1 MCGIVALIG
10 SREAAPQ
17 LLEGLRQLEYRGYDS
32 AGIATVDAETGQ
44 GPGRLHCLKAEGK
57 LVNLTARFDAQ
68 GAPGHCGIGHTR
80 WATHGKPEERN
91 AHPHLDGSGQVAVVQ
106 NGIIENFRTL
116 REELQA
122 EGVVFRS
129 ETDTEVIPHLLACQL
144 ARLAGEGRKPSGAL
158 LLQAVQQVLPRL
170 QGAYALAVV
179 WAEVPGALVVARKA
193 APLLIGLG
201 EGEFLCA
208 SDTPALAGFTR
219 TILPMED
226 GEVALLTPLGIE
238 LYDAAGERVQRS
250 PSLLSGTEH
259 VADKRSFR
267 HFMLKEIHEQPETAA
282 LWVARHLPEPVV
294 GQANPLVALPLAAE
308 VFEGVE
314 RIQILACGTSRHAAK
329 VGAYLLEQLAGIST
343 SVFYAS
349 EFRYAPPPLSA
360 HTLTIGV
367 TQSGETAD
375 TLAALAMEQ
384 ERRQLVADPA
394 YAPRLLGI
402 TNRPESSLARM
413 VDHILDIG
421 AGIEVGV
428 AATKTFLGQ
437 LLAFYALALAFAER
451 RVGQRQGGGSSG
463 RSREELKALVAQ
475 LRQLPQQLE
484 ALVADHD
491 QRCAALAHRFEGTQD
506 VIFLGRGIN
515 FPIALEGALKLKEI
529 SYIHAEGYPAGEM
542 KHGPIALLDAK
553 VPVVSI
559 AGPGTVFDKVLS
571 NAQEAKARDA
581 QLIGVA
587 PDCPDAEL
595 FDTLLPVPVVDE
607 LLSPLLTVI
616 PMQLLSYHIAAHRGL
631 DVDQPRNLAKSVT
644 VE

>member
-32 AGIATVDAETGQ
+32 AGIATVDAAG
-44 GPGRLHCLKAEGK
+44 LHCLKAEGK
-57 LVNLTARFDAQ
+57 LVNLTARFEER
-68 GAPGHCGIGHTR
+68 GAPGQCGIGHTR

-91 AHPHLDGSGQVAVVQ
+91 AHPHLDGSGQLAVVQ
-106 NGIIENFRTL
+106 NGIIENHRSL
-116 REELQA
+116 REQLQA
-122 EGVVFRS
+122 RGVQFRS
-129 ETDTEVIPHLLACQL
+129 DTDTEVIPHLI
-144 ARLAGEGRKPSGAL
+144 ARRLDELRVEGRSASPAL
-158 LLQAVQQVLPRL
+158 LLEALQEVLPLL

-179 WAEVPGALVVARKA
+179 WAAVPGAVVVARRQ

-219 TILPMED
+219 TILPLQD

-238 LYDAAGERVQRS
+238 LYDLAGERVQRS
-250 PSLLSGTEH
+250 PQLLVGTEH

-267 HFMLKEIHEQPETAA
+267 HFMHKEIHEQPETAA
-282 LWVARHLPEPVV
+282 LWVARHLP
-294 GQANPLVALPLAAE
+294 ADALVALPLDE
-308 VFEGVE
+308 SVFEGVE
-314 RIQILACGTSRHAAK
+314 RIQILACGTSRHAAM
-329 VGAYLLEQLAGIST
+329 VGAHLLEQLAQIPT
-343 SVFYAS
+343 AVFYAS
-349 EFRYAPPPLSA
+349 EFRYAPPPLA
-360 HTLTIGV
+360 PHTLTIGV

-375 TLAALAMEQ
+375 TLAALVMEQ
-384 ERRQLVADPA
+384 ERRELVADPA
-394 YAPRLLGI
+394 YAPRMLGI
-402 TNRPESSLARM
+402 TNRPESSLSRL
-413 VDHILDIG
+413 VPHLLDIG

-437 LLAFYALALAFAER
+437 LLSFYGLALAFAER
-451 RVGQRQGGGSSG
+451 RGGTGTPAGGG
-463 RSREELKALVAQ
+463 RT
-475 LRQLPQQLE
+475 PQQLRE
-484 ALVADHD
+484 LAEELRGLPSVLQQLVDDHD
-491 QRCAALAHRFEGTQD
+491 RRCAELAHLFADTQD

-515 FPIALEGALKLKEI
+515 YPIAMEGALKLKEI

-542 KHGPIALLDAK
+542 KHGPIALLDAL

-559 AGPGTVFDKVLS
+559 AVPGSVFEKVLS
-571 NAQEAKARDA
+571 KAQEAKARDA
-581 QLIGVA
+581 RLIGVA
-587 PDCPDAEL
+587 PACPDTEL
-595 FDTLLPVPVVDE
+595 FDVLLPLPLVDE